1 MKRTCMII
9 SLASL
14 ASLAVVG
21 GTATASASSPASHAT
36 ASAGIVSIPVHHRL
50 KPRGKLRIPIR
61 CTVACEVNTTF
72 TLVLPGP
79 NVGPRSLPGTL
90 DPASPQDLVITL
102 NRPAKQSLRDNF
114 RAAKLRVKARATDP
128 ATGVVAH
135 ARKVLRFKHP

>member
-1 MKRTCMII
+1 
-9 SLASL
+9 
-14 ASLAVVG
+14 VVCD
-21 GTATASASSPASHAT
+21 
-36 ASAGIVSIPVHHRL
+36 V
-50 KPRGKLRIPIR
+50 K
-61 CTVACEVNTTF
+61 TTF

-102 NRPAKQSLRDNF
+102 NGPAKLSLKDHF

-128 ATGVVAH
+128 ATGLVAH